1 MLVKFRIASVAHLGF
16 FVLEV
21 VQAWVDPAEKAL
33 RTIHHRGRGR
43 FMVAGEEI
51 RLPSKML

>member
-1 MLVKFRIASVAHLGF
+1 VNKYAF

-21 VQAWVDPAEKAL
+21 VKAWVDTAVSNPQ
-33 RTIHHRGRGR
+33 TIHHRGKGL
-43 FMVAGEEI
+43 FMVAGDEI